1 MNLIYRLLANK
12 NQKEFSDDYVS
23 ASERLMKLLEL
34 GYFFYSNVLEK
45 LNK

>member
-1 MNLIYRLLANK
+1 MINRLLANK
-12 NQKEFSDDYVS
+12 SQKEYIDESVS
-23 ASERLMKLLEL
+23 SSERLMKLLEL